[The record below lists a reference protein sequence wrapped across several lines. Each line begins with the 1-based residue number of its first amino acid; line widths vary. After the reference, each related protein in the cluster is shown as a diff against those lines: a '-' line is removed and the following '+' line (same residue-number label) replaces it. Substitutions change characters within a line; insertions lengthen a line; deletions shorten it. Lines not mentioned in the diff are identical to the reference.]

1 MKIVYG
7 GQLLAAKPELTD
19 RWHALIE
26 EYRRDMENILSRAFL
41 ISESEWR
48 ENVTVM
54 ILIDRKRDE
63 ALAKVDEI
71 DRAYEPRF
79 RALAVGES

>member
-1 MKIVYG
+1 MKIVYS

-63 ALAKVDEI
+63 VGRHGARADAGRDRLAT
-71 DRAYEPRF
+71 RR
-79 RALAVGES
+79 G